1 MLCAKCQ
8 SLWKCS
14 QINCQISVA
23 LPHMRVCVCV
33 YACANASV
41 CAVCVVCAQHST
53 AIQLKSNMQQQSSY
67 PTRRLPRPLASLTPH
82 APRGNCYK
90 CCLACYVGVCKYV
103 TIITLLAGGVGR
115 GEWPQQCANKHC
127 CNCWKCVKM
136 TGNPSVSKHWE
147 KEPENF
153 LGSEAQIVCRI

>member
-115 GEWPQQCANKHC
+115 GGSGHSSVQTNIVVIAE
-127 CNCWKCVKM
+127 
-136 TGNPSVSKHWE
+136 SVSKWQGIRVFGNIE
-147 KEPENF
+147 RRNLRTSLDPKPK
-153 LGSEAQIVCRI
+153 